1 MNIVAI
7 YSSPRKRSITSCIL
21 TEIIN
26 NIPSYHKVESF
37 DINKLKIKP
46 CTGCLQCRP
55 DKECVLPY
63 DDAHLLAD
71 RIRTSDLII
80 IGAPTYWGNIPGT
93 LKIFFDRCVTTF
105 EYAEAKAVL
114 KPPKPLLKGKKC
126 IIITSSGSP
135 FPYNQLLSQSRGAI
149 KALKSI
155 LKAGGIKIIKIINV
169 ANAYAF
175 EKNSQK
181 YLLLAKKIGLSIT

>member
-7 YSSPRKRSITSCIL
+7 YSSPRNKSITTLIL

-26 NIPSYHKVESF
+26 NISSNHKIESF

-46 CTGCLQCRP
+46 CISCLKCRP

-63 DDAHLLAD
+63 DDAHLLSNK
-71 RIRTSDLII
+71 IKNSDLII

-105 EYAEAKAVL
+105 ESAEAKAAL

-135 FPYNQLLSQSRGAI
+135 FPYNLLLSQSRGTV
-149 KALKSI
+149 KALKTI
-155 LKAGGIKIIKIINV
+155 LNAGGIKIIKMINV
-169 ANAYAF
+169 SNSYNF
-175 EKNSQK
+175 EENGPK
-181 YLLLAKKIGLSIT
+181 YLNEAKIIGLSMK